1 MHKHSKLFLSVG
13 LAVSCISSTA
23 IAAGFQVNEHSA
35 NGLGRAFA
43 GQAATPENATILTTN
58 AAAITQFDT
67 QQISV
72 AVSYIDPNVDIS
84 GEINTQVA
92 SPAGTV
98 DLPAMDGSEQNI
110 ADTAIIPAAYYI
122 RPINDKLSFGIGAFT
137 SYGLRTDYSDDY
149 NALHFADDAEV
160 KSVTL
165 NPTLAYKVTDTLSL
179 GLGISTTYA
188 EAEISTST
196 PKAIETISGGMV
208 PGNATIVGLEG
219 DDWGFGWNVG
229 VFWQPTSTTDVGLSY
244 RAETKLELQGEVS
257 SALRPDLNQG
267 GQLDLNLAAIT
278 ELAVN
283 QRLTEQWSV
292 QASVVLTD
300 WSTFEKLEANL
311 DDGTDLLLKQENF
324 DDTWRGSLGVT
335 YKVDDVWTLRAGYA
349 YDDGAVTTENRSLS
363 IPDTDR
369 HWITGGVSYAI
380 DDSSTVDFGYAYLNG
395 READVDKSSDRLQ
408 ALGVT
413 STITGRQ
420 SANAHILSAQ
430 YNLSF

>member
-165 NPTLAYKVTDTLSL
+165 NPTLGYKVTDTLSL

-244 RAETKLELQGEVS
+244 RAETKLELQGDVS